1 MSTYESS
8 WQFKGYVLIEHVQ
21 LSHVSQKPKSSSI
34 IFRIV
39 DIDKQVAADISSVE
53 IRNDGVSVSDH
64 PLGSLKAN
72 FQLLCIGI

>member
-1 MSTYESS
+1 MTRDWGHGTSINS
-8 WQFKGYVLIEHVQ
+8 VI
-21 LSHVSQKPKSSSI
+21 I
-34 IFRIV
+34 IFRMV

>member
-1 MSTYESS
+1 MTIS
-8 WQFKGYVLIEHVQ
+8 WSCYTADQGPGTGDTGTSINSVLV
-21 LSHVSQKPKSSSI
+21 